1 MRHAILALLALVA
14 ACAPA
19 RPAGPDP
26 AVVRQLLSSAAAQ
39 VKRCY
44 RVSRLGAAARQIGTV
59 LAVHYAADGTLAGP
73 PRLVRQTGITPA
85 NDSFAERMAEAAT
98 LAVVRCQ
105 PLRLPAEQ
113 YSLWDDFELTFTMGV
128 AA

>member
-1 MRHAILALLALVA
+1 MGRALCLALLVA
-14 ACAPA
+14 GCAPI

-26 AVVRQLLSSAAAQ
+26 AVARQLLSSAAAQ

-44 RVSRLGAAARQIGTV
+44 RVARLGSAARQIGTV
-59 LAVHYAADGTLAGP
+59 LAVRYAADGTLAGP
-73 PRLVRQTGITPA
+73 PRLVRQTGVTPA
-85 NDSFAERMAEAAT
+85 NAPFAGRMAEAAS

-113 YSLWDDFELTFTMGV
+113 YGLWDDFELTFTMSV